1 MAMAGLREVLVYA
14 ENEGKVVT
22 VMANQVAVT
31 GMIRRVNPLVI
42 EPSDG
47 TDMMVIDFDSIQAV
61 AVKGATA
68 DELVTACKPQTETR
82 FMGSRDL

>member
-82 FMGSRDL
+82 FMGTRDL

>member
-22 VMANQVAVT
+22 VTASQVTVT
-31 GMIRRVNPLVI
+31 GKIRRVNPLVI
-42 EPSDG
+42 EPADG
-47 TDMMVIDFDSIQAV
+47 TDMIVVDFDSIQAV
-61 AVKGATA
+61 GVQGATA
-68 DELVTACKPQTETR
+68 EELVTACKPQTETR

>member
-82 FMGSRDL
+82 FTGTRNI

>member
-22 VMANQVAVT
+22 VTANEVVVT
-31 GMIRRVNPLVI
+31 GTVRRVNPLVL

-47 TDMMVIDFDSIQAV
+47 SDMTVIDFESIQAV

-68 DELVTACKPQTETR
+68 EELVAACKPQTEARFTGTR
-82 FMGSRDL
+82 NL

>member
-22 VMANQVAVT
+22 VTANQVTVS
-31 GMIRRVNPLVI
+31 GKIQRVNPLVI

-47 TDMMVIDFDSIQAV
+47 ADMMVIDFDSIQAV

-68 DELVTACKPQTETR
+68 QELVTACKPQTEARFTGTR
-82 FMGSRDL
+82 NL

>member
-61 AVKGATA
+61 AVNGATA